1 MVTALSSKQPTE
13 VWKVTHRILNPSP
26 QTLQIS
32 PNNLNSHF
40 ATTAERVTMATPPG
54 KGDLINLIDNFQ
66 QDSEIPFTI
75 QPVSYLDVLREIK
88 CLRSDCSCGPDIPC
102 KIVKLV
108 ADKIASPLTHIINS
122 CIACDYFPKS
132 WKMARIS
139 PIPKVDNPRENSH
152 FRPISILPVMSKI
165 YEKLVLRQM
174 ATYLSNNAILEPNIS
189 AYRKGHS
196 TTTAMLPMRDDII
209 AAMNKGEITIA
220 VMADFSKA
228 FHTVAYETVL
238 QKLHQFGFS
247 KHTLKWFASYLSER
261 KQFVQIDDRKS
272 RELEVTFGVPWPGII
287 QPLCQ

>member
-1 MVTALSSKQPTE
+1 MVTALSSKQPAE

-174 ATYLSNNAILEPNIS
+174 ATYLSNAILEPNIS

-209 AAMNKGEITIA
+209 AAMDKGEITIA

-238 QKLHQFGFS
+238 QKLHQFGFC

-272 RELEVTFGVPWPGII
+272 REFEVTFGVPWPGII